1 MKCTNCGN
9 ELEENAVKCEVCG
22 TEVQPQKEEQ
32 GQEGMPE
39 QEGVPEQEPG
49 QEGVSEPGPE
59 GVPEQEAAAGQAAAD
74 NVENIPGKNQGK
86 GSAMLKKH
94 WLKLV
99 LAIAVIVLIVYA
111 AKYYQVKEEL
121 ARANTKYSDLT
132 EEYNSVRSENT
143 ALNET
148 IDTLEAENDELKNG
162 AATQLV
168 TIRNTFE
175 AQDWNK
181 VIELAKELHEKYNG
195 SAEDKEAQELAKQ
208 SQSKIDEAKAAEEA
222 KKAKGYETGITYDQL
237 TRTPDDFKSE
247 LVKFSGSVVQV
258 IEGDYATSIRL
269 AINDNHNTI
278 IYGYYSPGIV
288 PVRILEGDHITIYGR
303 FQGMETYETV
313 LGKPVSLP
321 EISIDKIEQ

>member
-22 TEVQPQKEEQ
+22 AEVQSQKEEP
-32 GQEGMPE
+32 GQEGM
-39 QEGVPEQEPG
+39 PEQEPG

-59 GVPEQEAAAGQAAAD
+59 GVPEQEDAAGQAAAD

-143 ALNET
+143 TLNET

-168 TIRNTFE
+168 IIKNTFE

-237 TRTPDDFKSE
+237 ARTPDEYKGE
-247 LVKFSGSVVQV
+247 KVKFSGKVVQV
-258 IEGDYATSIRL
+258 IEGGSDIQIRL
-269 AINDNHNTI
+269 SVNDNYETI
-278 IYGYYSPGIV
+278 LLGSYSPDIV
-288 PVRILEGDHITIYGR
+288 SRRVLEDDHITIYGTSV
-303 FQGMETYETV
+303 GTISYESTMGGTITIPGV
-313 LGKPVSLP
+313 QIEK
-321 EISIDKIEQ
+321 IDQ